1 MSNNLEYEY
10 RQISCQR
17 AVGGSNFASG
27 VQDFNWSIGRPKSWI
42 PARSYFRIEIE
53 LLGKHGADAPD
64 LNDQVAL
71 ADNVASALYNNVY
84 ARMGGRDVSSIT
96 NYVPQAHQVKTRLD
110 KSGSWLD
117 TIGKAAFGHEADFQT
132 RVNNTVQVVPAQ
144 LDGALQTVL
153 LGANDTQE
161 TYTIAISPLGV
172 LTGVATMLWQNPAAG
187 SEVAGDRALAVGDQL
202 LVNGSLYTVKTAPA
216 EIAGASCVVTPAPA
230 VEILATHQAFKV
242 IREKNSQGANK
253 VYVNW
258 TPPIGLF
265 DRTEPLGSGDYRLQL
280 NPSSYYKTAAVQML
294 QDNMTG
300 GVGATFNFDLKVN
313 DVQFFA
319 ALVTADIPISGVE
332 TMHLMEMQVQS
343 KGLTSASGNNLL
355 DFTVP
360 PSTKAIS
367 IFVQSQDS
375 GSNTLVPHTL
385 FKTKN
390 QSDEDMRSIQ
400 IQYANQNKPST
411 RHTSEY
417 KVDSNFMQQRYLD
430 TQMYSGRM
438 WSEGGSE
445 GFGDWIKRGPLYH
458 WSWVRDQSDRSTHCQ
473 VNIQY
478 GSIEANANLF
488 IVAHYTNAIAV
499 TTENGFITDVE
510 SLAT

>member
-17 AVGGSNFASG
+17 AVGGTNFESG
-27 VQDFNWSIGRPKSWI
+27 VQDFNWSIGRPKSWV
-42 PARSYFRIEIE
+42 PARSYFRIELE
-53 LLGKHGADAPD
+53 LLGVLGAAAPN
-64 LNDQVAL
+64 LGDQVAL

-110 KSGSWLD
+110 KSGAWLD
-117 TIGKAAFGHEADFQT
+117 TIGKSAFGHEADFQT

-144 LDGALQTVL
+144 LDGALQTIT
-153 LGANDTQE
+153 LGTVAAAA
-161 TYTIAISPLGV
+161 TYTLRVAVTGLV
-172 LTGVATMLWQNPAAG
+172 TGVDTLLQSGPGAPA
-187 SEVAGDRALAVGDQL
+187 VNDQL
-202 LVNGSLYTVKTAPA
+202 LIGGNLYTVIVAADSETGGTLK
-216 EIAGASCVVTPAPA
+216 VVPAPA
-230 VEILATHQAFKV
+230 VQTTDHHDSFKV
-242 IREKNSQGANK
+242 VREKNAQGANK

-280 NPSSYYKTAAVQML
+280 NPSSYYKTAAIQSIRSGL
-294 QDNMTG
+294 TG
-300 GVGATFNFDLKVN
+300 GSGANFNFDLKVN

-319 ALVTADIPISGVE
+319 ALVTADIPTSGVE

-400 IQYANQNKPST
+400 IQYANQNKPAT

-473 VNIQY
+473 VNIQF
-478 GSIEANANLF
+478 GAIEANANLF

-510 SLAT
+510 TLAT